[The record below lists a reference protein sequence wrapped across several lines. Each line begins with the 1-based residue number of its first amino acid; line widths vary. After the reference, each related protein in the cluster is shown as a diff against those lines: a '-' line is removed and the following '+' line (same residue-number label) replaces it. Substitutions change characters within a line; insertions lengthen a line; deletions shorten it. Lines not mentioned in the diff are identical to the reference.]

1 MPAKQS
7 LVKVFLK
14 PGWIIT
20 AVAVI
25 AFAYIAFTVLAP
37 WQLGKNEATTERNA
51 NITAAFE
58 HEPVPYTPG
67 LEEWRRVEITGHYL
81 ADKQAI
87 LRLRPVNS
95 KPAYQSLTPF
105 DIDNGPTILVNRGYQ
120 PEPEGYDFAAPPTDT
135 VTIIAHIR
143 RTETGGDNTV
153 LTSLPPQVNGIDT
166 QFLSHVVDTQL
177 EQDYLQLVEGQPG
190 VIQALPLP
198 QLETG
203 PYLSYGIQWI
213 AFGIMAPLG
222 LAYFIYAEIRERRRE
237 ETERADET
245 TETERIDAAEPEP
258 APQPAE
264 APTQRRHHA
273 RYGNDRVDHYRKI
286 AEKNQERF

>member
-1 MPAKQS
+1 MPEKQS

-14 PGWIIT
+14 PGWVIT
-20 AVAVI
+20 VFIVI

-37 WQLGKNEATTERNA
+37 WQLGKNEATTARNEQ
-51 NITAAFE
+51 ITAAFE

-67 LEEWRRVEITGHYL
+67 LEEWRRVEITGTYQPEHET
-81 ADKQAI
+81 I

-95 KPAYQSLTPF
+95 KPAYHSLIPF
-105 DIDNGPTILVNRGYQ
+105 TIENGPTIILNRGYQ
-120 PEPEGYDFAAPPTDT
+120 TEAEGPSFAPPPSEP
-135 VTIIAHIR
+135 VTITAHIR
-143 RTETGGDNTV
+143 RTETGVDPSITA
-153 LTSLPPQVNGIDT
+153 SLPPQVNGIDT
-166 QFLSHVVDTQL
+166 KQL
-177 EQDYLQLVEGQPG
+177 ADITGLELEDDYLQLVEGQPG

-222 LAYFIYAEIRERRRE
+222 LGYFIYAEIRERRRE
-237 ETERADET
+237 EQENATAAEA
-245 TETERIDAAEPEP
+245 ERIDAPEPEP
-258 APQPAE
+258 TPQRND
-264 APTQRRHHA
+264 APTTRRHHA